1 MAITADILVTPP
13 PPIMAA
19 VTPPQPR
26 PVIAPSGERD
36 GANNQRRESSKKEN
50 GPLSFRAALSETTF
64 ANVGRASTET
74 GAAPW
79 DGEGQERIRRET
91 RLPERRPVELTGDE
105 ASDLFERA
113 VANNLRKSRAPAF
126 MAATSLYTT
135 SYFAGSSFHT
145 RPGTTLEITA

>member
-1 MAITADILVTPP
+1 MAITADILVTP

-36 GANNQRRESSKKEN
+36 GAGDQRRESGKKEN

-64 ANVGRASTET
+64 AGVGRSSTQT
-74 GAAPW
+74 PLTAW
-79 DGEGQERIRRET
+79 DGEGQDRIRREA
-91 RLPERRPVELTGDE
+91 RLPRSGPVELSGDE
-105 ASDLFERA
+105 ANDLFERA
-113 VANNLRKSRAPAF
+113 VANNLRKSQAPAF
-126 MAATSLYTT
+126 VAATSLYTT

-145 RPGTTLEITA
+145 RPGETLEITA

>member
-1 MAITADILVTPP
+1 MALTADILVTP

-36 GANNQRRESSKKEN
+36 GANNQRRDSGKKEN
-50 GPLSFRAALSETTF
+50 GPLSFRAALGET
-64 ANVGRASTET
+64 VIDRLDRASSQ
-74 GAAPW
+74 ALAWAW
-79 DGEGQERIRRET
+79 DGEGQERLHREA
-91 RLPERRPVELTGDE
+91 RFPDSGPVELTGEE

-113 VANNLRKSRAPAF
+113 VANNSRRGRDPAF
-126 MAATSLYTT
+126 AAATSLYAT

-145 RPGTTLEITA
+145 RPGETLEITA